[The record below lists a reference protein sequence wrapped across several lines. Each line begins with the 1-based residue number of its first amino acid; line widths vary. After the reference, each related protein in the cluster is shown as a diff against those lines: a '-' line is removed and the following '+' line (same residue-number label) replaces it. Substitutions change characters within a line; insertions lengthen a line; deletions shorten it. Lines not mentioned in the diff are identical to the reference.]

1 MPPRTTPRN
10 PRYEIVDGRIV
21 TRSLEL
27 HIVDHCNLQC
37 AECCSLSPLL
47 EPRTVSPE
55 AISRD
60 LGLACRVLSP
70 HYLKLVGGEPLL
82 HPELIACLEAARPF
96 ADILSVTT
104 NGILLERMPAR
115 FWEVIDALTLS
126 LYPAPRLSEQR
137 LASIKQRAAH
147 HGVELNIKRQ
157 DDFVRM
163 SHWGLELDERQAD
176 EVFATCWL
184 RERCHI
190 LSEGRFYMCTRPPHY
205 RSFFKSDKGLH
216 EDGVALHA
224 GESLRDEIHQ
234 YLQRSE
240 ALKTCRYCAGTEAEP
255 AKHRML
261 SRAEIE
267 AIRER
272 YS

>member
-1 MPPRTTPRN
+1 MHPKTPPRN
-10 PRYEIVDGRIV
+10 PTYAIVDGKIV

-47 EPRTVSPE
+47 KPRTVPPE
-55 AISRD
+55 AITRD
-60 LGLACRVLSP
+60 LELARRVLAP
-70 HYLKLVGGEPLL
+70 RYLKLVGGEPLL

-96 ADILSVTT
+96 AGILSVTT
-104 NGILLERMPAR
+104 NGILLDRMPSR
-115 FWEVIDALTLS
+115 FWDLIDALTLS
-126 LYPAPRLSEQR
+126 LYPVPRLSEAR
-137 LASIKQRAAH
+137 LESIERRASR

-163 SHWGLELDERQAD
+163 SPWGAELDEAHGR
-176 EVFATCWL
+176 EVFASCWL
-184 RERCHI
+184 RERCHM

-205 RSFFKSDKGLH
+205 QGFFKSDRGLH
-216 EDGVALHA
+216 EDGIVLHA
-224 GESLRDEIHQ
+224 GESLRDEIHD
-234 YLQRSE
+234 YLTRDE
-240 ALKTCRYCAGTEAEP
+240 ALKTCRYCAGTQADTV
-255 AKHRML
+255 AHRML
-261 SRAEIE
+261 NRREIE